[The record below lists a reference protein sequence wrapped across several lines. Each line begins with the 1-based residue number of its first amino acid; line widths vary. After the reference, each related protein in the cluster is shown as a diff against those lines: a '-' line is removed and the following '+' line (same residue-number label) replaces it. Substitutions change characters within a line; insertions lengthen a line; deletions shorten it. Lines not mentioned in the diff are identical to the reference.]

1 MKCSKEMMRLYAVS
15 DRSWTQGTT
24 LYNQIEQA
32 LKGGVTCVQLREKG
46 MDEESFI
53 QEAIEIGKLC
63 HAYNVPLIINDQV
76 QVAIKAKADGVH
88 VGQDDMSVT
97 QVRQLVGPDLFIGV
111 SAHNT
116 EEAVAA
122 VRGGADYLGTGAVF
136 GSKTK
141 NNVTPL
147 SAETLR
153 QITSSVD
160 VPVVA
165 IGGINENNI
174 EKLTGS
180 GVDGVAVVSAIFAAE
195 DIEAQCRKL
204 KELSERMVQG

>member
-1 MKCSKEMMRLYAVS
+1 MRLYAVS

-88 VGQDDMSVT
+88 VGQDDMSVA

-122 VRGGADYLGTGAVF
+122 VRSGADYLGTGAVF